1 MQTLIAGDRYC
12 IILLL
17 FFFSE
22 KKKETR
28 RERTTKAYSLVS
40 ATTFHNINARGVY
53 WRGNKFIHSA
63 EAF

>member
-1 MQTLIAGDRYC
+1 MQTLIAGDRYY

-17 FFFSE
+17 FFFPEE
-22 KKKETR
+22 KKTR
-28 RERTTKAYSLVS
+28 RKGTRKAFLLVS
-40 ATTFHNINARGVY
+40 ATTSHSINARGAY